1 MISISVNL
9 IVSLRI
15 SVFICLANCGQ
26 KNRGISRSFSFLARY
41 KPRLKNA
48 HKLQL
53 GGRQLNYLTMYTG
66 IISSKMKL
74 SEISVMMR
82 VLCNDRF
89 WIRSFRA
96 RWFQGM

>member
-9 IVSLRI
+9 TVSLRCLF
-15 SVFICLANCGQ
+15 VRLRLANCGQ
-26 KNRGISRSFSFLARY
+26 KNRGISQFSFSARY

-66 IISSKMKL
+66 IISSKTKL
-74 SEISVMMR
+74 S
-82 VLCNDRF
+82 LP
-89 WIRSFRA
+89 
-96 RWFQGM
+96 